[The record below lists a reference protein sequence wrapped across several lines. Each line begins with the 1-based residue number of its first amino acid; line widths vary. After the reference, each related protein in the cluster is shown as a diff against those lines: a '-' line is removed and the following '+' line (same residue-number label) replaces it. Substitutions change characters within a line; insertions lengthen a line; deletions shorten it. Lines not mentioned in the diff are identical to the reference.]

1 MHSSYK
7 YRYFK
12 FILLF
17 FIAVFFTASG
27 VFALDVPKLKGR
39 VNDYAG
45 VLSASTEKNL
55 DAALSS
61 LERTDSTQI
70 VVLTIPSLKGDSLED
85 FSLRVAEEWM
95 IGQKEYDNG
104 ALLLVSKND
113 RKLRIEV
120 GYGLEGKMTDLI
132 SGRIIRDIIIPH
144 FKSGN
149 YDRGVSDG
157 VQAMIAV
164 VKGEFKETSKPK
176 SSSRDSGS
184 SAFPFIIFVIIILI
198 NFFSR
203 FRRDGRH
210 GRGSGLGWFI
220 VGAALSG
227 GRRSG
232 GFGGSGGFSGGG
244 GGFGGGG
251 SSGSW

>member
-1 MHSSYK
+1 MPSFYK
-7 YRYFK
+7 NRYLQFMTA
-12 FILLF
+12 LV
-17 FIAVFFTASG
+17 IAVFFTASG
-27 VFALDVPKLKGR
+27 VFALDVPRLKGR

-45 VLSASTEKNL
+45 ILSASTESSL
-55 DAALSS
+55 DASLSN
-61 LERTDSTQI
+61 LESTDSTQI

-85 FSLRVAEEWM
+85 FSIRVAEKWKV
-95 IGQKEYDNG
+95 GQKEHDNG
-104 ALLLVSKND
+104 AILLVSKND

-132 SGRIIRDIIIPH
+132 SGRIIRDIVIPN
-144 FKSGN
+144 FKTGN

-184 SAFPFIIFVIIILI
+184 SAFPFIIFVIIIFI
-198 NFFSR
+198 NFLSR
-203 FRRDGRH
+203 FRRYGRH

-232 GFGGSGGFSGGG
+232 GFGGGGGFSGGG